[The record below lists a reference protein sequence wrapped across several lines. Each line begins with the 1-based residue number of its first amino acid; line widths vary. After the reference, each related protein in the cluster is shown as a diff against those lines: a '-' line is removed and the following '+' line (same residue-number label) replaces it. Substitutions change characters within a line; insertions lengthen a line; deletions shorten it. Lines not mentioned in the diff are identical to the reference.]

1 MIYRLLSIALWP
13 LFLIYTLKI
22 ALRDKSSRYFFQ
34 RLGFSYPSKKTK
46 TIWIHCAS
54 VGEVNTCLPLHHK
67 LLAQFP
73 DTHFV
78 ITTNT
83 VTGSSTVLRANLK
96 RTQHCFLPIESA
108 FAISRFLNAWQPS
121 QALIMETE
129 IWPLLYKKCHLKNI
143 PISIINARLSHRTLN
158 ANNWIKA
165 LYKTS
170 LCYVNKILCKSEN
183 ELNNFKALGA
193 SNKQLIVAGNLKFT
207 FTDNLK
213 TATPINL
220 DNRKYCVAA
229 STHNNEEEQLA
240 NVWNKLDTD
249 ILLVIVPRHPHR
261 SKQIQKQLSTLNI
274 NFSVRSKKQNINETT
289 RVYLADT
296 LGELAQ
302 FMQQAELVF
311 IGGSFIKHGGQN
323 ILEPCR
329 IGRPTICGPYMF
341 NFKDEID
348 FLLQH
353 NGCIQIK
360 KISEISSIVNGYIR
374 APDNLISIG
383 NNAKNALQ
391 KQSVI
396 LDNYISSLLPR

>member
-1 MIYRLLSIALWP
+1 MTYRLLSILLWP
-13 LFLIYTLKI
+13 VFLIYTLKTS
-22 ALRDKSSRYFFQ
+22 LRDKSFRYFFQ
-34 RLGFSYPSKKTK
+34 RLGFSYPSQKTK

-54 VGEVNTCLPLHHK
+54 VGEVNTYLPLHHK
-67 LLAQFP
+67 LLAQYP
-73 DTHFV
+73 NTNFV

-83 VTGSSTVLRANLK
+83 VTGSSTVLRHKLK
-96 RTQHCFLPIESA
+96 HTQHCFLPIESA

-121 QALIMETE
+121 QVLIMETE

-158 ANNWIKA
+158 TNNWIKT

-170 LCYVNKILCKSEN
+170 LSYVGKILCKSKN
-183 ELNNFKALGA
+183 ELNNFKLLGA
-193 SNKQLIVAGNLKFT
+193 TDKQLSIAGNLKFA
-207 FTDNLK
+207 FTYNSQ
-213 TATPINL
+213 TTEPINL
-220 DNRKYCVAA
+220 NNRKYCVAA

-240 NVWNKLDTD
+240 ALWNKLDTN
-249 ILLVIVPRHPHR
+249 ILLVIVPRHPNR
-261 SKQIQKQLSTLNI
+261 SKQIQKQLNTLNI
-274 NFSVRSKKQNINETT
+274 KLSIRSKKQNIDKNT

-302 FMQQAELVF
+302 FMQQAELVI

-329 IGRPTICGPYMF
+329 IGKPTICGPHMF
-341 NFKDEID
+341 NFKDEVE

-360 KISEISSIVNGYIR
+360 DISEIGTIVNEYIS
-374 APDNLISIG
+374 APENLTSIG

-396 LDNYISSLLPR
+396 LDDYISSLLSR